1 MHVLCAA
8 YKDVATSIL
17 QGKTRAALGINDSA
31 VQSIRPSC
39 LSMRWT
45 GVFRSSDV
53 TFSAR
58 TFGPYGSS
66 NKSEVTYGTQLQIIT
81 SKIGRGSGSIF

>member
-8 YKDVATSIL
+8 YKKVATSIL
-17 QGKTRAALGINDSA
+17 QGKTRVALGINDS

-66 NKSEVTYGTQLQIIT
+66 KKSVVTYGTQLQIT
-81 SKIGRGSGSIF
+81 SKIGRGSRSIF

>member
-17 QGKTRAALGINDSA
+17 QGKTRVALGINDS

-45 GVFRSSDV
+45 GVFRSSV
-53 TFSAR
+53 
-58 TFGPYGSS
+58 
-66 NKSEVTYGTQLQIIT
+66 
-81 SKIGRGSGSIF
+81 